1 MVMEKQ
7 ERFLRGA
14 GILLPIFSLPSEF
27 GIGALDGAAYRFVDF
42 LKRSGQKYWQ
52 ILPLNPTG
60 FADSPYQSSCAF
72 AGNPYFLDISKILP
86 QNVAKRAECEF
97 SEYIDYYDLFQK
109 RIKILRQNFSK
120 VPNQYINGYLA
131 FCEENKFWLED
142 YSLFMAIKEKNSY
155 RPWLEWDDENLKKHN
170 KDALKEFSLNNS
182 KEIEF
187 WKYIQFMFFS
197 QWNSLKSYANEKG
210 IAIIGD
216 LPIYVSLDSSDVWAN
231 RQLFLLNKEGYPL
244 EVAGVP
250 PDSFSNDGQLWG
262 NPIYDWN
269 AMEKDGYLWWKK
281 RLELSSQLYDAVRI
295 DHFIGVV
302 NYYSIPYGSL
312 DAKTGAWKRGPGK
325 ELINT
330 WRDIG
335 KIKIIAENLGNV
347 TDEVNELLQETGFP
361 GMKILQFAFTSGY
374 DNRHLP
380 HNYEENCVL
389 YGGTHDNQTL
399 FGYFSECNESELNF
413 ACNYLNLEN
422 KSPAAISE
430 EIIRAGLE
438 SVADIAIF
446 SIQDYLG
453 LDDRARINTPSVL
466 EGNWRWRVS
475 EKFLTQELSD
485 KIRELCVK
493 YGR

>member
-1 MVMEKQ
+1 MEKQ
-7 ERFLRGA
+7 ERFARGA
-14 GILLPIFSLPSEF
+14 GILLPIFSLPSKF
-27 GIGALDGAAYRFVDF
+27 GIGAFDSAAYNFVDF
-42 LKRSGQKYWQ
+42 LKMSGQKYWQ

-86 QNVAKRAECEF
+86 HDTAHHLETEF
-97 SEYIDYYDLFQK
+97 SEHIDYFELFQN
-109 RIKILRQNFSK
+109 RAKILRQNFSGIPQEIK
-120 VPNQYINGYLA
+120 NEYST
-131 FCEENKFWLED
+131 FCKENEFWLED
-142 YSLFMAIKEKNSY
+142 YSLFMAIKERNNYK
-155 RPWLEWDDENLKKHN
+155 PWLEWEYEDLKRHDEE
-170 KDALKEFSLNNS
+170 AIKEFLSENRD
-182 KEIEF
+182 EIEF
-187 WKYIQFMFFS
+187 WKYVQYLFFS
-197 QWNSLKSYANEKG
+197 QWHSLKSYANENG
-210 IAIIGD
+210 ITVIGD

-231 RQLFLLNKEGYPL
+231 RQLFLLNEEGYPL

-269 AMEKDGYLWWKK
+269 EMKKDGYMWWKR
-281 RLELSSQLYDAVRI
+281 RLQLSSVLYDAVRI
-295 DHFIGVV
+295 DHFIGFV
-302 NYYSIPYGSL
+302 NYYSIPYGAH
-312 DAKTGAWKRGPGK
+312 DAKNGEWKRGPGK
-325 ELINT
+325 HLIDS

-335 KIKIIAENLGNV
+335 NIKIIAEDLGNV
-347 TDEVNELLQETGFP
+347 TDEVGELMKDAGFP

-380 HNYEENCVL
+380 HNFEENSVI

-399 FGYFSECNESELNF
+399 LGYFSVCDNRELEF
-413 ACNYLNLEN
+413 ACDYFNIEN

-438 SVADIAIF
+438 SRADIAIF
-446 SIQDYLG
+446 SLQDYLG
-453 LDDRARINTPSVL
+453 LDDSARINTPSVL

-475 EKFLTQELSD
+475 EKLLTQELSD
-485 KIRELCVK
+485 KIRERCVK

>member
-1 MVMEKQ
+1 MIMEKQ

-27 GIGALDGAAYRFVDF
+27 GIGALDEAAYRFVDF
-42 LKRSGQKYWQ
+42 LKGAGQKYWQ

-86 QNVAKRAECEF
+86 KNVSEELKREF
-97 SEYIDYYDLFQK
+97 SEYIDYYELFQK

-120 VPNQYINGYLA
+120 VPNQYIDLYLA
-131 FCEENKFWLED
+131 FCEENKFWLD
-142 YSLFMAIKEKNSY
+142 DFSLFMSIKEKNGY
-155 RPWLEWDDENLKKHN
+155 KPWLEWDDENLKKRN
-170 KDALKEFSLNNS
+170 NDALKEFSLNNS

-187 WKYIQFMFFS
+187 WKYIQFLFFS

-231 RQLFLLNKEGYPL
+231 RSLFLLNKEGYPL

-269 AMEKDGYLWWKK
+269 AMEKDGFLWWKR
-281 RLELSSQLYDAVRI
+281 RLEFSSKLYDAVRI
-295 DHFIGVV
+295 DHFIGFV
-302 NYYSIPYGSL
+302 NYYSIPYGAL
-312 DAKTGAWKRGPGK
+312 DAKNGEWKSGPGRH
-325 ELINT
+325 LIDT
-330 WRDIG
+330 WRDISN
-335 KIKIIAENLGNV
+335 IKIIAEDLGNV
-347 TDEVNELLQETGFP
+347 TDEVNELLKESGFP
-361 GMKILQFAFTSGY
+361 GMKVLQFAFSSGY
-374 DNRHLP
+374 DNRYLP

-399 FGYFSECNESELNF
+399 VGYFSGANESEVNF
-413 ACNYLNLEN
+413 ACNYLNIEN

-438 SVADIAIF
+438 SKADIAVF
-446 SIQDYLG
+446 SIQDYLA